1 MCTDLQ
7 TDQAPG
13 PAPLV
18 PTLLPTKVKGTE
30 RAVAL
35 ALPLTRAETT
45 IASTNVHVRTWEG
58 GKPVQHCGSNPSGCT

>member
-18 PTLLPTKVKGTE
+18 PTLLPTKVKGAE
-30 RAVAL
+30 PALAL
-35 ALPLTRAETT
+35 ALPLTRAETA
-45 IASTNVHVRTWEG
+45 IASTNVHVHTWEG
-58 GKPVQHCGSNPSGCT
+58 AKPVQQRGSNPSDCT